1 MFALKLFSPT
11 IQDLVQRYID
21 SLPPKH
27 HASYRARTIAVH
39 LGQIRVGKLQPDH
52 LRDFMRTRGHLS
64 PQSITHELNCLKA
77 IIRTARQEWGLDI
90 PDHKDTFSR
99 IAMPTIDG
107 ARERRLEPGEWQALW
122 AEAGEVMRLSMV
134 IAVETGVR
142 RAEMCAIRKEW
153 IDLSARTIRLPKEV
167 TKTNRGRLV
176 PLSIAAVEALRPHA
190 TGQGLLLSLTPNAH
204 RLSWHRTRDRAVSVM
219 PSLSTLHWH
228 DLRHECL
235 SRLAAAGWTPAML
248 RVVSGHADWRMLQRY
263 VNLRPEDVLAKM
275 DEVRGSLT

>member
-1 MFALKLFSPT
+1 MISLKLFSPT
-11 IQDLVQRYID
+11 IRELADRYAAAFPR
-21 SLPPKH
+21 LH
-27 HASYRARTIAVH
+27 QTRYRARTIAVH
-39 LGQIRVGKLQPDH
+39 LGQIRIGKLQPDH

-99 IAMPTIDG
+99 LAMPTIDG

-142 RAEMCAIRKEW
+142 RAEMCAIRREW

-167 TKTNRGRLV
+167 TKTSKARLV

-190 TGQGLLLSLTPNAH
+190 GGQGLLLGLTPNAH
-204 RLSWHRTRDRAVSVM
+204 RLSWHRTRDRAAIGT
-219 PSLSTLHWH
+219 PSLQTFHWH

-275 DEVRGSLT
+275 DEVRGNIT

>member
-1 MFALKLFSPT
+1 MFSLRLLSPT
-11 IQDLVQRYID
+11 IRELADRYAAAF
-21 SLPPKH
+21 PRPH
-27 HASYRARTIAVH
+27 QTGYRARTIAVH
-39 LGQIRVGKLQPDH
+39 LGHIRIGKLQPEH
-52 LRDFMRTRGHLS
+52 LRDFLKARGHLS
-64 PQSITHELNCLKA
+64 PQSIAHEINCLKA

-107 ARERRLEPGEWQALW
+107 ARERRLLPGEWQALW
-122 AEAGEVMRLSMV
+122 AEAPERLRLSMV

-142 RAEMCAIRKEW
+142 RGEMCAIRREW
-153 IDLSARTIRLPKEV
+153 IDLSARTLTLPKEV
-167 TKTNRGRLV
+167 TKTSRKRVV

-190 TGQGLLLSLTPNAH
+190 GEGPLLDMTPNAH
-204 RLSWHRTRDRAVSVM
+204 RLLWHRTRDRAAARM
-219 PSLSTLHWH
+219 PSLREFHWH

-263 VNLRPEDVLAKM
+263 VNLRASDVLARL
-275 DEVRGSLT
+275 DEVHGGAR